1 MISFSRHRETESA
14 VITANDIRRNFLTN
28 SNRNSKTSLW
38 ELFCSLKLTLFLL
51 AALAAS
57 SAVGALIPQDT
68 INPGY
73 AVRVFAVLG
82 LSDMYHSWLF
92 VALLCL
98 FSLNLICCSIKRL
111 PQRLAQMRK
120 PTFVLDETTR
130 QSCPYRGEIVLSSS
144 SDAAL
149 DALSEFLRKEFAAP
163 IVSELGSE
171 RHLFARRNSWRSLAA
186 YAVHVSV
193 LIILAGA
200 LTSSLFGVSGF
211 VRISEGE
218 SVNSFVSSR
227 SDKDIPLG
235 FELRCD
241 SFVMT
246 TYPNGAP
253 KEFKS
258 VLTALD
264 KEQASTERS
273 AVAVT
278 VNHPMTHRK
287 FTFYQSGYGKEYHLS
302 LTKRGETLSKRVVVR
317 DGETTKL
324 DDGSHIYALRGTEN
338 VAQFAPGLSGPA
350 VAIGIVRD
358 GQPPQIMEILANY
371 PEFNARHDGKTV
383 FGYDGT
389 KAFTIL
395 RVTKDPGAWIV
406 WLGFALM
413 LAGLY
418 GTFFVSHKRIWIIV
432 TEESA
437 NIYGKSEGGSQAAFA
452 RQFVRLREKLEKLE
466 V

>member
-1 MISFSRHRETESA
+1 M
-14 VITANDIRRNFLTN
+14 TN

-57 SAVGALIPQDT
+57 SAVGALIPQDAM
-68 INPGY
+68 NPGY
-73 AVRVFAVLG
+73 AARVVSALG

-92 VALLCL
+92 VALLSL
-98 FSLNLICCSIKRL
+98 FSLNLICCSIKRA

-120 PTFVLDETTR
+120 PTSVLDETTR
-130 QSCPYRGEIVLSSS
+130 KSCPYRGEIALSASP
-144 SDAAL
+144 DAVV
-149 DALSEFLRKEFAAP
+149 DALSAFLKKEFAAP
-163 IVSELGSE
+163 VVSVLGSE
-171 RHLFARRNSWRSLAA
+171 RHLFARKNSWRPLAA

-193 LIILAGA
+193 LIILTGA

-211 VRISEGE
+211 VSISEGE
-218 SVNSFVSSR
+218 SASAFVSSR
-227 SDKDIPLG
+227 SDKNIPLG

-241 SFVMT
+241 SFDMT

-258 VLTALD
+258 LLTPLE
-264 KEQASTERS
+264 KEQTSTERPP
-273 AVAVT
+273 VAVT
-278 VNHPMTHRK
+278 VNHPMTYKK

-302 LTKRGETLSKRVVVR
+302 LTRRGETVSKRVVVR

-324 DDGSHIYALRGTEN
+324 DDGSHIYALRATEN
-338 VAQFAPGLSGPA
+338 IAQFAPGLSGPA

-371 PEFNARHDGKTV
+371 PEFNARHDGEIV
-383 FGYDGT
+383 FGYDGI

-418 GTFFVSHKRIWIIV
+418 GAFFVSHKRIWIIV
-432 TEESA
+432 TEKNA
-437 NIYGKSEGGSQAAFA
+437 TIYGKSDGGSQATFA
-452 RQFVRLREKLEKLE
+452 KQFDRLREKLENLE